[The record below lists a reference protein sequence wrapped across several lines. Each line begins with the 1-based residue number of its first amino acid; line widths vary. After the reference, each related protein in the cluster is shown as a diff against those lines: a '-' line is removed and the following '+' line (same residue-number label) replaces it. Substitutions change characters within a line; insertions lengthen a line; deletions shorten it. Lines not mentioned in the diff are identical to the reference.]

1 MEIVQGEILKR
12 VNSPNDLKQF
22 SEQELL
28 QYCKEV
34 RAYIINVVSMH
45 GGHFAASLGVV
56 ELTVAIHYIYNT
68 PSDHLIWD
76 VGHQAYAHKIITG
89 RRDVFPTNRQY
100 KGISGFPNIFES
112 KYDAFGVG
120 HSSTSISAG
129 LGMALANQY
138 QGKHQQTVI
147 IIGDGAL
154 GAGQAFEA
162 LNHAGVANTDI
173 LIIVNDN
180 NISIDPNVGALK
192 ELLTKLTTSQQFN
205 TFRDKVWNVLG
216 FIPGTH
222 KLRQIAARSEKG
234 IKGFLVSKSNFF
246 ESLNI
251 RYFGPIDG
259 HNLPLLLKT
268 LKHIKEIPGP
278 KILHTITTKGKGYK
292 RAEKEQTKWHATG
305 GFDKATGKQISI
317 ESTTQRYQDIFGKT
331 MVELAQ
337 QNDKIFAITPAMV
350 SGSSLKMM
358 MEKMPNRVLDVG
370 ICEQHAVTISAGL
383 VTQGIKVYC
392 TIYSTFLQRA
402 YDQVIHDVAL
412 QKIPVIFCV
421 DRAGIVGEDGPT
433 HHGHFDLAYMRCIP
447 NVIVAAPI
455 NEIEFRN
462 MLYTAQLLDLK
473 LPIFIRYPRNKGI
486 MVDWEKPFQKIEIGK
501 GLKIKEGEKVAI
513 LTIGY
518 IGNNVIKA
526 MDILQQE
533 NIHPLHY
540 DVRFL
545 KPLDY
550 SILEDIMSKN
560 IRQIITVEDGTVVGG
575 LGSAVLEAMNAK
587 NYYCHITMLG
597 MQDIFVHQGSID
609 QLQKDCGYDTE
620 GIIQTV
626 RKVFFH
632 AENNP

>member
-34 RAYIINVVSMH
+34 RAYIINVVSRH

-138 QGKHQQTVI
+138 QGTHQRTVI

-205 TFRDKVWNVLG
+205 TFRDKVWNALG

-292 RAEKEQTKWHATG
+292 QAEKEQTKWHATG

-337 QNDKIFAITPAMV
+337 QNDKIFAITPAML

-421 DRAGIVGEDGPT
+421 DRAGVVGEDGPT

-447 NVIVAAPI
+447 NVIIAAPI

-462 MLYTAQLLDLK
+462 MLYTAQLPDLK

-626 RKVFFH
+626 RKVFPH